1 MFVTVDKHKH
11 FKSFISNTTFIRL
24 KYLSSN
30 AAKLF
35 LSNFKLDDY
44 FFKLGYDVFSFVMAV
59 GLFASQQSIV

>member
-44 FFKLGYDVFSFVMAV
+44 FFKLGYDVLGCVMAF
-59 GLFASQQSIV
+59 GSFASQHVIV